1 MTLKL
6 IRGYPE
12 YMRESIEMVEKTRDQ
27 RIKEKEKEKELA
39 LTAEERE
46 EVLNKFHPDYAPGGK
61 RELRV
66 GVNQGEIV
74 PNEVADIL
82 EAWPALNPDEVD
94 LNDIDYDV
102 DVLIIGGGGAGT
114 VAALWANYEGVPA
127 ENILIATK
135 LRHGD
140 ANSMMAQGG
149 IQAAD
154 RPWDSPI
161 IHYMD
166 VLGGGHFANK
176 HELVKALTEDAPKI
190 IKWHE
195 ELGVMYDKDEKGNFI
210 ERWGGGTSRK
220 RLHSAKDYTGMEI
233 MRVIRD
239 EARNREIPVLE
250 FSPAVELI
258 TTEDGEIGG
267 AILWNMETKEYYVVR
282 AKSTILATGGWG
294 RLHIRGF
301 PTTNHYGATA
311 DGLVMAYRAGAR
323 LRDLESV
330 QYHPTGAAYP
340 EQIVGLLITEKV
352 RGMGATPVNKYGERF
367 VFPLEPRDVEAAM
380 FIRECFGKGN
390 CVQTPTGMRGIWL
403 DSPMIEELQGEG
415 AIRKNLDAMY
425 RMYKRFGIDMTK
437 DPILVF
443 PTLHYQNGGVE
454 INANAQVLKGDG
466 SPYPRFFAGGEVEGG
481 VHGKNRLMGN
491 SLLDYNV
498 FGRRAGISA
507 AKVVRNSSKPGKLTL
522 KHVKIFTE
530 EVKKINVPPERRSP
544 ILLPDYRG
552 KRVLARKIDL
562 PVMQ

>member
-1 MTLKL
+1 MALKL

-12 YMRESIEMVEKTRDQ
+12 YMRESIELVEKTRPE
-27 RIKEKEKEKELA
+27 RIKNKEKEIELK
-39 LTAEERE
+39 LSMDERDKL
-46 EVLNKFHPDYAPGGK
+46 LNMFHPDYAPGGK
-61 RELRV
+61 RSLRI
-66 GVNQGEIV
+66 GPNEGDIV

-82 EAWPALNPDEVD
+82 EAWPAIDPDSID
-94 LNDIDYDV
+94 LAEIDFDV
-102 DVLIIGGGGAGT
+102 DILIIGGGGAGT
-114 VAALWANYEGVPA
+114 VAALWAVYEGISP

-154 RPWDSPI
+154 RPWDSPVL
-161 IHYMD
+161 HYLDAM
-166 VLGGGHFANK
+166 GGGHFANK
-176 HELVKALTEDAPKI
+176 HELVKALTEDAPFI

-210 ERWGGGTSRK
+210 ERWGGGTSRM

-239 EARNREIPVLE
+239 EARNLGIPVLE
-250 FSPAVELI
+250 FTPGVELL
-258 TTEDGEIGG
+258 TTDDGEIGG
-267 AILWNMETKEYYVVR
+267 AVLWNMETKEYYVVR
-282 AKSTILATGGWG
+282 AKATVLATGGWG

-323 LRDLESV
+323 LRDLDSV
-330 QYHPTGAAYP
+330 QYHPTGTAYP

-352 RGMGATPVNKYGERF
+352 RGMGATPVNRYGEPF
-367 VFPLEPRDVEAAM
+367 VFPLEPRDVEAAA
-380 FIRECFGKGN
+380 FIRECYARGN
-390 CVQTPTGMRGIWL
+390 CVRTPTGMRGVWL
-403 DSPMIEELQGEG
+403 DSPMIEELHGKG
-415 AIRKNLDAMY
+415 TIRKNLDAMY
-425 RMYKRFGIDMTK
+425 RMYKRFGIDMTQ

-454 INANAQVLKGDG
+454 INANAQVIKADG
-466 SPYPRFFAGGEVEGG
+466 TPYPRFFAGGEVEGG

-507 AKVVRNSSKPGKLTL
+507 ARVAKSRGTPSTL
-522 KHVKIFTE
+522 SLAHVKKYAAIME
-530 EVKKINVPPERRSP
+530 KLNVPKHRRSP

-552 KRVLARKIDL
+552 RKVIERKIDL
-562 PVMQ
+562 PVLL